1 MPARRRGRPRTSS
14 WPRRWWRHEGSGQ
27 PARSR
32 RAVPRHLDREGPR
45 PGRQAAGR
53 GDAAARPGGRRAGPE
68 RAPAARREGHL
79 LLHRGRADGPRERPP
94 AAAPRAR
101 RGRGPGPHRPRG
113 PRPGPLG
120 AGARRRRGP
129 PGQTPHPMS
138 GGVRALDVIARKRDG
153 GEIPGDQL
161 RELVLAYAR
170 EELPDYQMAAFL
182 MAGYLRG
189 FSRSEA
195 EALTE
200 AMVASGDRLDL
211 GRLSG
216 PTVDKHSTG
225 GVADGTTLVVGPLA
239 AALGMQVIK
248 LSGRG
253 LGHTGGTLDK
263 LESIPG
269 FRVHLGADELLDQ
282 VERIGLA
289 VAAQT
294 ADLVPAD
301 KSIYALRD
309 VTATVGNVALIASS
323 VMSKKLAGGA
333 ASILLDVKAG
343 SGAFMRE
350 TAAAVELARLCVGIG
365 QDAGRATAAL
375 VTDMS
380 QPLGELVGNAVEVRE
395 AVEALRGERPGRFLD
410 LCLTLTGHL
419 AALAGTA
426 ADPEAGR
433 RDAERA
439 LEHGDGLERFRQ
451 FVAAQGGDPRV
462 ADDLSLLPR
471 APSTTE
477 VPAPRDGWLGAV
489 DAEAVGRVAAALGA
503 GRQRKDD
510 DIDPA
515 VAVELSAKLGDRV
528 TSGQPIGR
536 ILARDE
542 AAARSAADGLLAALR
557 WSDHPTPAPPL
568 VHEVVFG

>member
-1 MPARRRGRPRTSS
+1 MTGA
-14 WPRRWWRHEGSGQ
+14 
-27 PARSR
+27 AV
-32 RAVPRHLDREGPR
+32 RAV
-45 PGRQAAGR
+45 
-53 GDAAARPGGRRAGPE
+53 
-68 RAPAARREGHL
+68 
-79 LLHRGRADGPRERPP
+79 
-94 AAAPRAR
+94 
-101 RGRGPGPHRPRG
+101 
-113 PRPGPLG
+113 
-120 AGARRRRGP
+120 
-129 PGQTPHPMS
+129 
-138 GGVRALDVIARKRDG
+138 DVIARKRDG
-153 GEIPGDQL
+153 GEVPGDEL
-161 RELVLAYAR
+161 RDFVLAYAR
-170 EELPDYQMAAFL
+170 QELPDYQMAAFL

-189 FSRSEA
+189 FTRAET

-200 AMVASGDRLDL
+200 AMVDSGDRLDL
-211 GRLSG
+211 SRLSG

-269 FRVHLGADELLDQ
+269 FRVGLSAGELLDQ

-333 ASILLDVKAG
+333 ASILLDVKTG
-343 SGAFMRE
+343 SGAFMHE
-350 TAAAVELARLCVGIG
+350 TAEAVELARICVDLGRA
-365 QDAGRATAAL
+365 AGRATAAL
-375 VTDMS
+375 VTDMD

-395 AVEALRGERPGRFLD
+395 AVEALRGQRPGRFLD
-410 LCLTLTGHL
+410 LCLALTGHL
-419 AALAGTA
+419 AALAGKA
-426 ADPEAGR
+426 PDPETGR
-433 RDAERA
+433 HAAERA
-439 LEHGDGLERFRQ
+439 LASGAGLERFRQ

-462 ADDLSLLPR
+462 ADDLSLLPQ
-471 APSTTE
+471 APVTTE
-477 VPAPRDGWLGAV
+477 VQAPRDGWLAAV

-515 VAVELSAKLGDRV
+515 VAVELSAKLGDRLDA
-528 TSGQPIGR
+528 GAPIGR
-536 ILARDE
+536 ILARDDG
-542 AAARSAADGLLAALR
+542 AARSATEGLLAALR
-557 WSDHPTPAPPL
+557 WSDQPTEPPPL
-568 VHEVVFG
+568 VHEVVGA

>member
-1 MPARRRGRPRTSS
+1 V
-14 WPRRWWRHEGSGQ
+14 
-27 PARSR
+27 
-32 RAVPRHLDREGPR
+32 RAVE
-45 PGRQAAGR
+45 
-53 GDAAARPGGRRAGPE
+53 
-68 RAPAARREGHL
+68 
-79 LLHRGRADGPRERPP
+79 
-94 AAAPRAR
+94 
-101 RGRGPGPHRPRG
+101 
-113 PRPGPLG
+113 
-120 AGARRRRGP
+120 
-129 PGQTPHPMS
+129 
-138 GGVRALDVIARKRDG
+138 VIARKRDG
-153 GEIPGDQL
+153 GEIPADQL
-161 RELVLAYAR
+161 RTFVLAYAR

-189 FSRSEA
+189 FTKGET

-211 GRLSG
+211 RRLSG

-269 FRVHLGADELLDQ
+269 FRVGLDPDELLDQ

-301 KSIYALRD
+301 KAIYALRD

-333 ASILLDVKAG
+333 ASILLDVKTG
-343 SGAFMRE
+343 SGAFMHE
-350 TAAAVELARLCVGIG
+350 TAEAVELARTCVGLG
-365 QDAGRATAAL
+365 RAAGRATAAL

-419 AALAGTA
+419 AALAGRA
-426 ADPEAGR
+426 GDPEAGR

-439 LEHGDGLERFRQ
+439 LERGDGLERFRD

-462 ADDLSLLPR
+462 VDDLSLLPQ
-471 APSTTE
+471 APVTVE
-477 VPAPRDGWLGAV
+477 VAAPADGWLEAV

-510 DIDPA
+510 AVDPA
-515 VAVELSAKLGDRV
+515 VAVELSTKIGDRV
-528 TSGQPIGR
+528 EAGRPTGR

-542 AAARSAADGLLAALR
+542 EAARAAADGLLAALR
-557 WSDHPTPAPPL
+557 WSDRPVQAPPL
-568 VHEVVFG
+568 VHEVVGP

>member
-1 MPARRRGRPRTSS
+1 V
-14 WPRRWWRHEGSGQ
+14 
-27 PARSR
+27 SR
-32 RAVPRHLDREGPR
+32 
-45 PGRQAAGR
+45 
-53 GDAAARPGGRRAGPE
+53 
-68 RAPAARREGHL
+68 
-79 LLHRGRADGPRERPP
+79 
-94 AAAPRAR
+94 
-101 RGRGPGPHRPRG
+101 
-113 PRPGPLG
+113 
-120 AGARRRRGP
+120 
-129 PGQTPHPMS
+129 
-138 GGVRALDVIARKRDG
+138 GVRAVDVIARKRDG
-153 GEIPGDQL
+153 GEIPGDEL
-161 RELVLAYAR
+161 RDFVLAYAR

-189 FSRSEA
+189 FTRGETEA
-195 EALTE
+195 MTE
-200 AMVASGDRLDL
+200 AMVASGDQLDL
-211 GRLSG
+211 SRLRG

-269 FRVHLGADELLDQ
+269 FRVGLGADELLDQ
-282 VERIGLA
+282 VERVGLA

-333 ASILLDVKAG
+333 ASILLDVKTG
-343 SGAFMRE
+343 SGAFMHE
-350 TAAAVELARLCVGIG
+350 TAEAVELARICVDLGKA
-365 QDAGRATAAL
+365 AGRATAAL

-380 QPLGELVGNAVEVRE
+380 QPLGELIGNAVEVRE

-410 LCLTLTGHL
+410 LCLTLTGHM
-419 AALAGTA
+419 AALAGR
-426 ADPEAGR
+426 ADDPQAGR
-433 RDAERA
+433 RAAQQA
-439 LEHGDGLERFRQ
+439 LERGDGLERFRQ

-462 ADDLSLLPR
+462 ADDLSLLPQ
-471 APSTTE
+471 APLTVE
-477 VPAPRDGWLGAV
+477 VEAPATGWLAAV

-528 TSGQPIGR
+528 QSGQPIGR

-542 AAARSAADGLLAALR
+542 GAARAATEGLLAALR
-557 WSDHPTPAPPL
+557 WSDRPIEPPSL
-568 VHEVVFG
+568 VQEVVGA

>member
-1 MPARRRGRPRTSS
+1 V
-14 WPRRWWRHEGSGQ
+14 
-27 PARSR
+27 
-32 RAVPRHLDREGPR
+32 RAVEL
-45 PGRQAAGR
+45 
-53 GDAAARPGGRRAGPE
+53 
-68 RAPAARREGHL
+68 
-79 LLHRGRADGPRERPP
+79 
-94 AAAPRAR
+94 
-101 RGRGPGPHRPRG
+101 
-113 PRPGPLG
+113 
-120 AGARRRRGP
+120 
-129 PGQTPHPMS
+129 
-138 GGVRALDVIARKRDG
+138 IARKRDG
-153 GEIPGDQL
+153 GEIAGGQL

-189 FSRSEA
+189 FTKGET
-195 EALTE
+195 EALTG
-200 AMVASGDRLDL
+200 AMVASGDQLDL
-211 GRLSG
+211 SRLSG

-269 FRVHLGADELLDQ
+269 FRVGLDPDELLDQ

-301 KSIYALRD
+301 KAIYALRD

-333 ASILLDVKAG
+333 ASILLDVKTG
-343 SGAFMRE
+343 SGAFMHE
-350 TAAAVELARLCVGIG
+350 TAEAVELARTCVDLGKA
-365 QDAGRATAAL
+365 AGRATAAL

-410 LCLTLTGHL
+410 LCLTLTGHM
-419 AALAGTA
+419 AALAGRA
-426 ADPEAGR
+426 GDPEAGR

-439 LEHGDGLERFRQ
+439 LERGDGLERFRD
-451 FVAAQGGDPRV
+451 FVAAQRGDPRV
-462 ADDLSLLPR
+462 VDDLSLLPQ
-471 APSTTE
+471 APVTVE
-477 VPAPRDGWLGAV
+477 VPAPAGGWLEAV
-489 DAEAVGRVAAALGA
+489 DAEAVGQVAAALGA

-515 VAVELSAKLGDRV
+515 VAVELSTKIGDRV
-528 TSGQPIGR
+528 EPGRPIGR
-536 ILARDE
+536 ILARDQE
-542 AAARSAADGLLAALR
+542 AARTAADGLLAALR
-557 WSDHPTPAPPL
+557 WSDRPVGAPPL
-568 VHEVVFG
+568 VHEVVGA

>member
-1 MPARRRGRPRTSS
+1 MTGA
-14 WPRRWWRHEGSGQ
+14 
-27 PARSR
+27 AV
-32 RAVPRHLDREGPR
+32 RAV
-45 PGRQAAGR
+45 
-53 GDAAARPGGRRAGPE
+53 
-68 RAPAARREGHL
+68 
-79 LLHRGRADGPRERPP
+79 
-94 AAAPRAR
+94 
-101 RGRGPGPHRPRG
+101 
-113 PRPGPLG
+113 
-120 AGARRRRGP
+120 
-129 PGQTPHPMS
+129 
-138 GGVRALDVIARKRDG
+138 DVIARKRDG
-153 GEIPGDQL
+153 GEVPAGEL
-161 RELVLAYAR
+161 RDFVLAYSR
-170 EELPDYQMAAFL
+170 QELPDYQMAAFL

-189 FSRSEA
+189 FTRAET
-195 EALTE
+195 EALTD
-200 AMVASGDRLDL
+200 AMVDSGDRLDL
-211 GRLSG
+211 SRLSG

-269 FRVHLGADELLDQ
+269 FRVGLSAGELLGQ

-309 VTATVGNVALIASS
+309 VTGTVGNIALIASS

-333 ASILLDVKAG
+333 ASILLDVKTG
-343 SGAFMRE
+343 SGAFMHQ
-350 TAAAVELARLCVGIG
+350 TADAVELARTCVELGKA
-365 QDAGRATAAL
+365 AGRGTAAL

-395 AVEALRGERPGRFLD
+395 AVEALRGERPGRFLT
-410 LCLTLTGHL
+410 LCLTLTGHMS
-419 AALAGTA
+419 ALAGLA

-433 RDAERA
+433 RDAQRA
-439 LEHGDGLERFRQ
+439 LERGDGLERFRQ

-477 VPAPRDGWLGAV
+477 VEAPRDGWLEAV

-510 DIDPA
+510 DVDPA
-515 VAVELSAKLGDRV
+515 VAVELDTKIGDRV
-528 TSGQPIGR
+528 EAGQPIGR

-542 AAARSAADGLLAALR
+542 DGARPAGDGLLAALR
-557 WSDHPTPAPPL
+557 WSDQPTKAPPL
-568 VHEVVFG
+568 VHEVVGA

>member
-1 MPARRRGRPRTSS
+1 MSRGL
-14 WPRRWWRHEGSGQ
+14 
-27 PARSR
+27 
-32 RAVPRHLDREGPR
+32 RAV
-45 PGRQAAGR
+45 
-53 GDAAARPGGRRAGPE
+53 
-68 RAPAARREGHL
+68 
-79 LLHRGRADGPRERPP
+79 
-94 AAAPRAR
+94 
-101 RGRGPGPHRPRG
+101 
-113 PRPGPLG
+113 
-120 AGARRRRGP
+120 
-129 PGQTPHPMS
+129 
-138 GGVRALDVIARKRDG
+138 DVIARKRDG
-153 GEIPGDQL
+153 EEIPADDL
-161 RELVLAYAR
+161 RAFVLAYALQ
-170 EELPDYQMAAFL
+170 ELPDYQMAAFL

-189 FSRSEA
+189 FSRA
-195 EALTE
+195 ETETLTA
-200 AMVASGDRLDL
+200 AMVASGEQLDL
-211 GRLSG
+211 SRLSG

-239 AALGMQVIK
+239 AALGLQVIK

-269 FRVHLGADELLDQ
+269 FRVDLGTDELLDQ

-309 VTATVGNVALIASS
+309 VTATVGNLSLIASS

-333 ASILLDVKAG
+333 SCIVLDVKTG

-350 TAAAVELARLCVGIG
+350 TGDAVELARLCV
-365 QDAGRATAAL
+365 DLGRAGGRSTAAL

-410 LCLTLTGHL
+410 LCLTLTGHM
-419 AALAGTA
+419 AALAGKA
-426 ADPEAGR
+426 ADPLAGR
-433 RDAERA
+433 RDAEQA
-439 LEHGDGLERFRQ
+439 LQRGHGLERFRD

-462 ADDLSLLPR
+462 ADDLSILPQ
-471 APSTTE
+471 APVTLE
-477 VPAPRDGWLGAV
+477 VEAPEHGWLEAV

-515 VAVELSAKLGDRV
+515 VAVELATKLGDQV
-528 TSGQPIGR
+528 EAGQPIGR
-536 ILARDE
+536 ILARDKE
-542 AAARSAADGLLAALR
+542 AARSSADGLLAALR
-557 WSDHPTPAPPL
+557 WSDRPRQAPPL
-568 VHEVVFG
+568 VHEVVGA

>member
-1 MPARRRGRPRTSS
+1 MSPRV
-14 WPRRWWRHEGSGQ
+14 
-27 PARSR
+27 
-32 RAVPRHLDREGPR
+32 RAV
-45 PGRQAAGR
+45 
-53 GDAAARPGGRRAGPE
+53 
-68 RAPAARREGHL
+68 
-79 LLHRGRADGPRERPP
+79 
-94 AAAPRAR
+94 
-101 RGRGPGPHRPRG
+101 
-113 PRPGPLG
+113 
-120 AGARRRRGP
+120 
-129 PGQTPHPMS
+129 
-138 GGVRALDVIARKRDG
+138 DVIARKRDG
-153 GEIPGDQL
+153 GEVPGDEL

-189 FSRSEA
+189 FSRSET
-195 EALTE
+195 EALTD

-211 GRLSG
+211 SRLSG

-269 FRVHLGADELLDQ
+269 FRVGLSGEELLDQ

-333 ASILLDVKAG
+333 ATILLDVKTG
-343 SGAFMRE
+343 SGAFMHE
-350 TAAAVELARLCVGIG
+350 TAEAVELAMVCVDLGRA
-365 QDAGRATAAL
+365 AGRATAAL

-419 AALAGTA
+419 AALAGKA
-426 ADPEAGR
+426 PDPEAGR
-433 RDAERA
+433 GDAERA
-439 LEHGDGLERFRQ
+439 LASGAGLERFRQ
-451 FVAAQGGDPRV
+451 FVTAQGGDPRV
-462 ADDLSLLPR
+462 ADDLSILPK
-471 APSTTE
+471 APVATE
-477 VPAPRDGWLGAV
+477 VQAPRDGWLAAV

-528 TSGQPIGR
+528 EAGAPIGR
-536 ILARDE
+536 ILARDDD
-542 AAARSAADGLLAALR
+542 ASRSATEGLLAALR
-557 WSDHPTPAPPL
+557 WSDQPTEPPPL
-568 VHEVVFG
+568 VHEVVGA

>member
-1 MPARRRGRPRTSS
+1 V
-14 WPRRWWRHEGSGQ
+14 
-27 PARSR
+27 
-32 RAVPRHLDREGPR
+32 RAVE
-45 PGRQAAGR
+45 
-53 GDAAARPGGRRAGPE
+53 
-68 RAPAARREGHL
+68 
-79 LLHRGRADGPRERPP
+79 
-94 AAAPRAR
+94 
-101 RGRGPGPHRPRG
+101 
-113 PRPGPLG
+113 
-120 AGARRRRGP
+120 
-129 PGQTPHPMS
+129 
-138 GGVRALDVIARKRDG
+138 VIARKRDG
-153 GEIPGDQL
+153 GEIPADQL
-161 RELVLAYAR
+161 RTFVLAYAR

-189 FSRSEA
+189 FTKGET

-211 GRLSG
+211 RRLSG

-269 FRVHLGADELLDQ
+269 FRVGLDPDELLDQ

-301 KSIYALRD
+301 KAIYALRD

-333 ASILLDVKAG
+333 ASILLDVKTG
-343 SGAFMRE
+343 SGAFMHERAE
-350 TAAAVELARLCVGIG
+350 AVELARTCVGLG
-365 QDAGRATAAL
+365 RAAGRATAAL

-419 AALAGTA
+419 AALAGRA
-426 ADPEAGR
+426 GDPEAGR

-439 LEHGDGLERFRQ
+439 LERGDGLERFRD

-462 ADDLSLLPR
+462 VDDLSLLPQ
-471 APSTTE
+471 APVTVE
-477 VPAPRDGWLGAV
+477 VPAPADGWLEAV

-515 VAVELSAKLGDRV
+515 VAVELSTKIGDRV
-528 TSGQPIGR
+528 EAGRPTGR

-542 AAARSAADGLLAALR
+542 EAARAAADGLLAALR
-557 WSDHPTPAPPL
+557 WSDRPVQAPPL
-568 VHEVVFG
+568 VHEVVGS

>member
-1 MPARRRGRPRTSS
+1 MTGA
-14 WPRRWWRHEGSGQ
+14 
-27 PARSR
+27 AM
-32 RAVPRHLDREGPR
+32 RAV
-45 PGRQAAGR
+45 
-53 GDAAARPGGRRAGPE
+53 
-68 RAPAARREGHL
+68 
-79 LLHRGRADGPRERPP
+79 
-94 AAAPRAR
+94 
-101 RGRGPGPHRPRG
+101 
-113 PRPGPLG
+113 
-120 AGARRRRGP
+120 
-129 PGQTPHPMS
+129 
-138 GGVRALDVIARKRDG
+138 DVIARKRDG
-153 GEIPGDQL
+153 GEVPAGEL
-161 RELVLAYAR
+161 RDFVLAYAR
-170 EELPDYQMAAFL
+170 QELPDYQMAAFL

-189 FSRSEA
+189 FTRAET

-200 AMVASGDRLDL
+200 AMVDSGDRLDL
-211 GRLSG
+211 SRLSG

-269 FRVHLGADELLDQ
+269 FRVGLSAGELLDQ

-309 VTATVGNVALIASS
+309 VTGTVGNIALIASS

-333 ASILLDVKAG
+333 ASILLDVKTG
-343 SGAFMRE
+343 SGAFMHE
-350 TAAAVELARLCVGIG
+350 TSEAVELARTCVELGKA
-365 QDAGRATAAL
+365 AGRGTAAV

-395 AVEALRGERPGRFLD
+395 AVEALRGERPGRFLN
-410 LCLTLTGHL
+410 LCLTLTGHMS
-419 AALAGTA
+419 ALAGLA

-433 RDAERA
+433 RDAQRA
-439 LEHGDGLERFRQ
+439 LERGDGLERFRQ

-462 ADDLSLLPR
+462 ADDLSLLPQ
-471 APSTTE
+471 APSITE
-477 VPAPRDGWLGAV
+477 VEAPREGWLEAV

-515 VAVELSAKLGDRV
+515 VAVELDTKIGDRV
-528 TSGQPIGR
+528 EAGQPIGR

-542 AAARSAADGLLAALR
+542 DAARPATDGLLAALR
-557 WSDHPTPAPPL
+557 WSDQPTKAPPL
-568 VHEVVFG
+568 VHEVVGA

>member
-1 MPARRRGRPRTSS
+1 MLGRKV
-14 WPRRWWRHEGSGQ
+14 
-27 PARSR
+27 
-32 RAVPRHLDREGPR
+32 RAV
-45 PGRQAAGR
+45 
-53 GDAAARPGGRRAGPE
+53 
-68 RAPAARREGHL
+68 
-79 LLHRGRADGPRERPP
+79 
-94 AAAPRAR
+94 
-101 RGRGPGPHRPRG
+101 
-113 PRPGPLG
+113 
-120 AGARRRRGP
+120 
-129 PGQTPHPMS
+129 
-138 GGVRALDVIARKRDG
+138 DVIAQKRDG
-153 GEIPGDQL
+153 GEIAGDEL
-161 RELVLAYAR
+161 RDFVLAYAR

-189 FSRSEA
+189 FTRGET

-211 GRLSG
+211 SRLSG

-269 FRVHLGADELLDQ
+269 FRVGLAADELLDQ

-343 SGAFMRE
+343 SGAFMHE
-350 TAAAVELARLCVGIG
+350 TAEAVELARVCVELGKA
-365 QDAGRATAAL
+365 AGRGTAAL

-380 QPLGELVGNAVEVRE
+380 QPLGELIGNAVEVRE

-410 LCLTLTGHL
+410 LCLTLTGHM
-419 AALAGTA
+419 AALAGLA
-426 ADPEAGR
+426 ADPEACR
-433 RDAERA
+433 RDARRA
-439 LEHGDGLERFRQ
+439 LERGDGLERFRQ

-462 ADDLSLLPR
+462 ADDLSLLPQAPLTAEVR
-471 APSTTE
+471 APQ
-477 VPAPRDGWLGAV
+477 AGWLAAV

-510 DIDPA
+510 EIDPA
-515 VAVELSAKLGDRV
+515 VAVELTVKLGDRV
-528 TSGQPIGR
+528 EAGQPIAR
-536 ILARDE
+536 ILARDDD
-542 AAARSAADGLLAALR
+542 AARSATEGLLAALR
-557 WSDHPTPAPPL
+557 WSDRPAEPPPL
-568 VHEVVFG
+568 VHEVVGA

>member
-1 MPARRRGRPRTSS
+1 M
-14 WPRRWWRHEGSGQ
+14 
-27 PARSR
+27 
-32 RAVPRHLDREGPR
+32 
-45 PGRQAAGR
+45 
-53 GDAAARPGGRRAGPE
+53 
-68 RAPAARREGHL
+68 
-79 LLHRGRADGPRERPP
+79 
-94 AAAPRAR
+94 
-101 RGRGPGPHRPRG
+101 
-113 PRPGPLG
+113 
-120 AGARRRRGP
+120 
-129 PGQTPHPMS
+129 
-138 GGVRALDVIARKRDG
+138 RALDVIARKRDG

-200 AMVASGDRLDL
+200 AMVASGDQLDL
-211 GRLSG
+211 SRLSG

-350 TAAAVELARLCVGIG
+350 TAAAVELARS
-365 QDAGRATAAL
+365 ASRSGR
-375 VTDMS
+375 
-380 QPLGELVGNAVEVRE
+380 
-395 AVEALRGERPGRFLD
+395 
-410 LCLTLTGHL
+410 
-419 AALAGTA
+419 
-426 ADPEAGR
+426 
-433 RDAERA
+433 
-439 LEHGDGLERFRQ
+439 
-451 FVAAQGGDPRV
+451 
-462 ADDLSLLPR
+462 
-471 APSTTE
+471 
-477 VPAPRDGWLGAV
+477 
-489 DAEAVGRVAAALGA
+489 
-503 GRQRKDD
+503 
-510 DIDPA
+510 
-515 VAVELSAKLGDRV
+515 
-528 TSGQPIGR
+528 
-536 ILARDE
+536 
-542 AAARSAADGLLAALR
+542 
-557 WSDHPTPAPPL
+557 TPAAPPPPWSPT
-568 VHEVVFG
+568 

>member
-1 MPARRRGRPRTSS
+1 VTG
-14 WPRRWWRHEGSGQ
+14 
-27 PARSR
+27 
-32 RAVPRHLDREGPR
+32 
-45 PGRQAAGR
+45 AA
-53 GDAAARPGGRRAGPE
+53 
-68 RAPAARREGHL
+68 
-79 LLHRGRADGPRERPP
+79 
-94 AAAPRAR
+94 
-101 RGRGPGPHRPRG
+101 
-113 PRPGPLG
+113 
-120 AGARRRRGP
+120 
-129 PGQTPHPMS
+129 
-138 GGVRALDVIARKRDG
+138 GVRAVDLIARKRDG
-153 GEIPGDQL
+153 EEIPAGQL
-161 RELVLAYAR
+161 RDLVLAYAR

-189 FSRSEA
+189 FTRSET
-195 EALTE
+195 EAMTA
-200 AMVASGDRLDL
+200 AMVASGDQLDL
-211 GRLSG
+211 SRLSG

-269 FRVHLGADELLDQ
+269 FRVGLGADELLEQ

-309 VTATVGNVALIASS
+309 VTATVGNVSLIASS

-333 ASILLDVKAG
+333 ASILLDVKSG
-343 SGAFMRE
+343 SGAFMHE
-350 TAAAVELARLCVGIG
+350 TAEAVELARLCVEIG
-365 QDAGRATAAL
+365 NDAGRGTAAL
-375 VTDMS
+375 VTDMN
-380 QPLGELVGNAVEVRE
+380 QPLGEFVGNAVEVRE

-410 LCLTLTGHL
+410 LCLTLTGHM

-433 RDAERA
+433 RDAERT
-439 LEHGDGLERFRQ
+439 LERGDGLERFQ
-451 FVAAQGGDPRV
+451 AFVAAQGGDPRV
-462 ADDLSLLPR
+462 ADDLSLLPQ
-471 APSTTE
+471 APHTLE
-477 VPAPRDGWLGAV
+477 VEAPRDGWLAAV

-503 GRQRKDD
+503 GRHRKEH

-515 VAVELSAKLGDRV
+515 VAVELTAKLGDRV
-528 TSGQPIGR
+528 EGGLPIGR

-542 AAARSAADGLLAALR
+542 AAARSAADGLLAALH
-557 WSDHPTPAPPL
+557 WSDQPVKAPPL
-568 VHEVVFG
+568 VHEVVFA

>member
-1 MPARRRGRPRTSS
+1 
-14 WPRRWWRHEGSGQ
+14 
-27 PARSR
+27 
-32 RAVPRHLDREGPR
+32 VN
-45 PGRQAAGR
+45 
-53 GDAAARPGGRRAGPE
+53 
-68 RAPAARREGHL
+68 
-79 LLHRGRADGPRERPP
+79 
-94 AAAPRAR
+94 
-101 RGRGPGPHRPRG
+101 
-113 PRPGPLG
+113 
-120 AGARRRRGP
+120 
-129 PGQTPHPMS
+129 
-138 GGVRALDVIARKRDG
+138 GGVRAVELIARKRDG

-161 RELVLAYAR
+161 RDFVLAYAR
-170 EELPDYQMAAFL
+170 EQLPDYQMAAFL

-189 FSRSEA
+189 FTLAET

-211 GRLSG
+211 GRLRG

-269 FRVHLGADELLDQ
+269 FRVGLAADELLDQ

-301 KSIYALRD
+301 KAIYALRD
-309 VTATVGNVALIASS
+309 VTATVGDVALIASS

-343 SGAFMRE
+343 SGAFMGQP
-350 TAAAVELARLCVGIG
+350 AQAVELAKVCV
-365 QDAGRATAAL
+365 DLGRAGGRNTAAL
-375 VTDMS
+375 VTDMD

-395 AVEALRGERPGRFLD
+395 AVEALRGERPGRFLE

-426 ADPEAGR
+426 PDPEAGR
-433 RDAERA
+433 DAARRA
-439 LEHGDGLERFRQ
+439 LERGDGLERFRQ
-451 FVAAQGGDPRV
+451 FVAAQGGDPAV
-462 ADDLSLLPR
+462 ADDLSLLPQ
-471 APSTTE
+471 APVTLE
-477 VPAPRDGWLGAV
+477 VEAPQAGWLAAV

-510 DIDPA
+510 QIDPA

-528 TSGQPIGR
+528 EAGQPVGR
-536 ILARDE
+536 ILARDAQ
-542 AAARSAADGLLAALR
+542 AAERAAGGLLAALR
-557 WSDHPTPAPPL
+557 WSDRPAAAPPL
-568 VHEVVFG
+568 VHQVVGA

>member
-1 MPARRRGRPRTSS
+1 VSP
-14 WPRRWWRHEGSGQ
+14 
-27 PARSR
+27 
-32 RAVPRHLDREGPR
+32 
-45 PGRQAAGR
+45 
-53 GDAAARPGGRRAGPE
+53 
-68 RAPAARREGHL
+68 
-79 LLHRGRADGPRERPP
+79 
-94 AAAPRAR
+94 
-101 RGRGPGPHRPRG
+101 
-113 PRPGPLG
+113 
-120 AGARRRRGP
+120 
-129 PGQTPHPMS
+129 
-138 GGVRALDVIARKRDG
+138 GVRAVDVIARKRDG
-153 GEIPGDQL
+153 EEVPAADL

-170 EELPDYQMAAFL
+170 QELPDYQMAAFL

-189 FSRSEA
+189 FSRSET

-211 GRLSG
+211 SRLSG

-269 FRVHLGADELLDQ
+269 FRVDLGADELLDQ

-309 VTATVGNVALIASS
+309 VTATVGNVSLIASS

-333 ASILLDVKAG
+333 ASILLDVKTG
-343 SGAFMRE
+343 SGAFMHE
-350 TAAAVELARLCVGIG
+350 TAEAVELASLCVDLGKA
-365 QDAGRATAAL
+365 AGRGTAAL

-395 AVEALRGERPGRFLD
+395 AVEALRGQRPGRFLD
-410 LCLTLTGHL
+410 LCLTLTGHM

-433 RDAERA
+433 RDAQRA
-439 LEHGDGLERFRQ
+439 LERGEGMERFRE

-462 ADDLSLLPR
+462 VEDLWILPQP
-471 APSTTE
+471 ALTTE
-477 VPAPRDGWLGAV
+477 VQAPRDGWLEAV
-489 DAEAVGRVAAALGA
+489 DAEAVGRAAAALGA

-510 DIDPA
+510 EIDPA
-515 VAVELSAKLGDRV
+515 VAIELRTKLGDRV
-528 TSGQPIGR
+528 EAGQPIGR
-536 ILARDE
+536 ILARDQGTARP
-542 AAARSAADGLLAALR
+542 AAESLLAALR
-557 WSDHPTPAPPL
+557 WSDHPVQPPPL
-568 VHEVVFG
+568 VHEVVGV